1 MSKTA
6 RLFKLM
12 DALRGRRRAITA
24 TQLAE
29 VLFVSPRTVYRDV
42 QTLIGLGAPIDGE
55 AGVGYLLRG
64 GFFLP
69 PLMFGAEEL
78 EALVLGARWVKGQGD
93 PTLAQAVDSAL
104 VKIATA
110 SPKDLREEIAEI
122 GLWAPRFGQPA
133 EQAAGLRA
141 LREAIR
147 REQKLKIRYAS
158 LAGAETERTIW
169 PVALAF
175 FEGVQ
180 LVAGWCELRRD
191 FRHFRAD
198 RIVSLEVTGAPY
210 PRTRRELTKLWQR
223 QHEASDRSRA
233 RRLNAADRN

>member
-1 MSKTA
+1 MSKTT

-12 DALRGRRRAITA
+12 DALRGRRRAVA
-24 TQLAE
+24 AAELARE
-29 VLFVSPRTVYRDV
+29 LSVSVRTVYRDV

-55 AGVGYLLRG
+55 AGVGYLLRA

-69 PLMFGAEEL
+69 PLIFSVEEL
-78 EALVLGARWVKGQGD
+78 EALVLGTRWVKGQGD

-104 VKIATA
+104 AKIATA

-122 GLWAPRFGQPA
+122 GLWAPRFHKPA
-133 EQAAGLRA
+133 IQVAGLRT

-147 REQKLKIRYAS
+147 CEHKLKICYVN
-158 LAGAETERTIW
+158 LAGVETERVIW

-180 LVAGWCELRRD
+180 LVAAWCELRGD

-198 RIVSLEVTGAPY
+198 RIARLDTTGATY
-210 PRTRRELTKLWQR
+210 PRPRRELARLWKQQR
-223 QHEASDRSRA
+223 ETRNPA
-233 RRLNAADRN
+233 RGADDTADRN

>member
-12 DALRGRRRAITA
+12 DALRGRRRAVTA
-24 TQLAE
+24 AQLADE
-29 VLFVSPRTVYRDV
+29 LAVSPRTVYRDV
-42 QTLIGLGAPIDGE
+42 QTLIGLGAPIDGA
-55 AGVGYLLRG
+55 AGVGFLLRA

-69 PLMFGAEEL
+69 PLMFGEEEL
-78 EALVLGARWVKGQGD
+78 EALVLGTRWVKGQGD

-104 VKIATA
+104 AKIATA

-122 GLWAPRFGQPA
+122 GLWAPRFGKPA
-133 EQAAGLRA
+133 EQTADVRT

-147 REQKLKIRYAS
+147 REHKLKIGYVS
-158 LAGAETERTIW
+158 LAGAETERVIW

-180 LVAGWCELRRD
+180 LVAAWCELRGD

-198 RIVSLEVTGAPY
+198 RIARLEIIGVGF
-210 PRTRRELTKLWQR
+210 PRSRRELARLWEQQR
-223 QHEASDRSRA
+223 VACNSEDGSDDT
-233 RRLNAADRN
+233 ADRN